1 MIWYVFLDIGVD
13 HSETLSEIKPTLA
26 LMNSHLVHVVEDL
39 TEIKILS
46 EVNPP
51 LT

>member
-1 MIWYVFLDIGVD
+1 MFFLEIGVD
-13 HSETLSEIKPTLA
+13 HSETLSEIKPPLA
-26 LMNSHLVHVVEDL
+26 LMNSHLVHLVEDL
-39 TEIKILS
+39 TERRILS